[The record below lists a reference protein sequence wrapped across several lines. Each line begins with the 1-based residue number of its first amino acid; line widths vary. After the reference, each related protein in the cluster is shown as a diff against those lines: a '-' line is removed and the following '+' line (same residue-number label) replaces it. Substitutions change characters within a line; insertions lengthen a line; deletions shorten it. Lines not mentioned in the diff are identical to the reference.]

1 MRARARRAQ
10 GGRVI
15 DVQHL
20 TKRYGATTAVDDLTF
35 RAEPGQVTG
44 FLGPNGAGKSTT
56 LRLLLGTATATSGTA
71 RIAGRRYSDLPH
83 PARTVGALLDPAA
96 GYPGRSA
103 RTHLRCLATA
113 AGTPLSR
120 VDAVLA
126 ETGLA
131 DVARRRLG
139 ALSMGLRQRLGLA
152 AALLGDPRVL
162 VLDEPG
168 NGLDV
173 HGARWLRDLLRRLA
187 GEGRTVFVSSHLMSE
202 LERTA
207 DRLVVVAGG
216 RLLAATT
223 PAELTART
231 GTATLE
237 DAYLALVTAGPVLA

>member
-1 MRARARRAQ
+1 
-10 GGRVI
+10 
-15 DVQHL
+15 
-20 TKRYGATTAVDDLTF
+20 
-35 RAEPGQVTG
+35 
-44 FLGPNGAGKSTT
+44 
-56 LRLLLGTATATSGTA
+56 
-71 RIAGRRYSDLPH
+71 
-83 PARTVGALLDPAA
+83 
-96 GYPGRSA
+96 
-103 RTHLRCLATA
+103 
-113 AGTPLSR
+113 
-120 VDAVLA
+120 
-126 ETGLA
+126 
-131 DVARRRLG
+131 
-139 ALSMGLRQRLGLA
+139 MGLRQRLGLA